1 MGVRGRICFTGP
13 SPTRFRVWA
22 GEGGCPLCLLPPPW
36 PRSPCNS
43 SRRGDPRGP
52 AHLPGLGP
60 PPGGVPGFGVSPAGA
75 GRPGPDPGW
84 TAGTKQAR
92 GGQGWGSHDSQQV
105 ATVCQSS
112 QNNRSQDTSNRT
124 AHTSLPVRTQGL
136 CFPRADPWGHHP
148 GLQERPAGRPLS
160 HHRQKEAE
168 GDRRRLPRSPPA
180 PQVSSRQC
188 QSEGSAGDR
197 GQEGRLAEGAERG
210 GLPGMLS
217 TLGSPAPLRTRA
229 PMTDCLLHLGRTLLT
244 SLPFQRP
251 PPTL

>member
-1 MGVRGRICFTGP
+1 MAGFASRVQAPLASESGLGKVGVHCAYF
-13 SPTRFRVWA
+13 
-22 GEGGCPLCLLPPPW
+22 
-36 PRSPCNS
+36 PRP
-43 SRRGDPRGP
+43 GP
-52 AHLPGLGP
+52 ARPVIAAEEETPAAQPTSRAWGP
-60 PPGGVPGFGVSPAGA
+60 LPGGVPGFGVSPAGA

-84 TAGTKQAR
+84 TAGNKQAR

-124 AHTSLPVRTQGL
+124 AHPSLPVRTQGL

-188 QSEGSAGDR
+188 QSEVSAGDR

-229 PMTDCLLHLGRTLLT
+229 AMTDCLLHLGRTLLT